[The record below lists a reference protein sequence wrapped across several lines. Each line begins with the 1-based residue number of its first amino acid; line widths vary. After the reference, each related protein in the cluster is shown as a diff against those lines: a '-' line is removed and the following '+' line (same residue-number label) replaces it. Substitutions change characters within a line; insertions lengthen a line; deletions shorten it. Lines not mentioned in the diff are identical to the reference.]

1 MWNKI
6 VNPKTG
12 KKVNVNSKMG
22 KNVLKNYIKQ
32 LGGASSR
39 NYISDVA
46 IVPPQEITIDG
57 IRKKIAEESIEYCG
71 IITHDNRYILTHQGK
86 QSSCSISSFK
96 DKYPGE
102 WHLHSHISKYYPSP
116 EDILNVIKNKVI
128 ISQVFTGPVY
138 WTIKC
143 DKQWGKLPNFYE
155 GGDIYTGIKQ
165 LNDLLYGT
173 TVSLAI
179 DDRNARDTD
188 NTQISVLHEYINVL
202 NTNLSGFG
210 FNITFSFYPQD
221 IEDKYRKKKNYYLS
235 SRTRRYFQIILIYYL
250 KIILYHL
257 KPLQLH
263 KF

>member
-1 MWNKI
+1 MVIPNKSS
-6 VNPKTG
+6 VALVGESGSGKTTLVDLITLTNEIHTG
-12 KKVNVNSKMG
+12 
-22 KNVLKNYIKQ
+22 
-32 LGGASSR
+32 
-39 NYISDVA
+39 
-46 IVPPQEITIDG
+46 EITIDG

-71 IITHDNRYILTHQGK
+71 IITSDYRYILTHQGK
-86 QSSCSISSFK
+86 QSSCSIGSFK
-96 DKYPGE
+96 DEYLGE

-143 DKQWGKLPNFYE
+143 DQQWGKLPEFSKE
-155 GGDIYTGIKQ
+155 GGDIYNGIKQ
-165 LNDLLYGT
+165 LNDWLYGT
-173 TVSLAI
+173 KVSLAI

-221 IEDKYRKKKNYYLS
+221 IEHKYSIKKKSLVS
-235 SRTRRYFQIILIYYL
+235 IL
-250 KIILYHL
+250 
-257 KPLQLH
+257 
-263 KF
+263 